1 MACFN
6 NWSVYDFY
14 NMGQAVRKDMITG
27 KEAFPYEFKYIK
39 DIVATKVSMFS
50 YKDLNK
56 VIPEMTDSIIE
67 TAILSKED
75 EKYLKK
81 LKKGL
86 HESEQYVI
94 IKKL

>member
-39 DIVATKVSMFS
+39 DIVAT
-50 YKDLNK
+50 
-56 VIPEMTDSIIE
+56 
-67 TAILSKED
+67 LS
-75 EKYLKK
+75 LI
-81 LKKGL
+81 
-86 HESEQYVI
+86 HI
-94 IKKL
+94 